1 MDTQKAA
8 LVISITLVIVVLL
21 NLGLY
26 TLVKRRKNTVGEVV
40 LFRRVM
46 KKARNPW
53 EDEQSKLES
62 LAKQVAELKSKSP
75 QEPSNH
81 AE

>member
-26 TLVKRRKNTVGEVV
+26 TLVKRRKNTVGEVE

-62 LAKQVAELKSKSP
+62 LAKQVAELKRESP